1 MSQMPVA
8 ISSRSRFAFMEKCK
22 LMLNGRS
29 LVLCHFEVLFD
40 DFNVKSSDNGRDRD
54 QRRARF

>member
-8 ISSRSRFAFMEKCK
+8 ISSRSRFAFMGKM
-22 LMLNGRS
+22 LMLSGRS

-40 DFNVKSSDNGRDRD
+40 GFNAKSSDNARDMD
-54 QRRARF
+54 QRRAKYF